1 MGGDGHAA
9 HKQCGFSEVAL
20 FLFALVG
27 GTLCSLTSKVLL
39 TMKGRGMTG
48 EIENF
53 SYPLFQTFGMFL
65 GMTGALVMHFIVLKF
80 RIPFPGY
87 THKSD
92 DEWDDEDDS
101 LLKKSRDTASG
112 KQVANQPIPWSKY
125 CQLIIP
131 SIFDLVATCLAMFG
145 LRHVSVSIYQM
156 LRGKLLFD
164 LLAINFCILL
174 FSNYLM
180 FSPRFCNHL
189 CCIVET
195 ICIGT

>member
-1 MGGDGHAA
+1 MGGDGHGA
-9 HKQCGFSEVAL
+9 HKQCGFTEVAL
-20 FLFALVG
+20 FIFALIG

-101 LLKKSRDTASG
+101 LLKKSRESASS
-112 KQVANQPIPWSKY
+112 KQVNQPIPWWKY

-156 LRGKLLFD
+156 LRGKFQRISLL
-164 LLAINFCILL
+164 
-174 FSNYLM
+174 
-180 FSPRFCNHL
+180 
-189 CCIVET
+189 
-195 ICIGT
+195 G